1 MFLPT
6 FCRESSSLRLP
17 CSMAP
22 APYQLAPTAPCFPCP
37 SNQPPPV
44 PSVSSTRW
52 NQLNHPHPHP
62 QGPIPP
68 MIPSYQEHQPME
80 MAYHQISSTP
90 QVPHPSNALS
100 SSPGTPA
107 VSERHHTRWSAQ
119 AETKQSGLGDV
130 GNCCQVEGGNEKKY
144 L

>member
-1 MFLPT
+1 
-6 FCRESSSLRLP
+6 
-17 CSMAP
+17 
-22 APYQLAPTAPCFPCP
+22 
-37 SNQPPPV
+37 
-44 PSVSSTRW
+44 
-52 NQLNHPHPHP
+52 
-62 QGPIPP
+62 
-68 MIPSYQEHQPME
+68 ME

-130 GNCCQVEGGNEKKY
+130 GNCCQVEGGNEKNTYKNLGQFDVSNY
-144 L
+144 WLIVDVKHVMMDVVDVFDVDSGDPW